1 MGVWHRFRTS
11 SPLGLVLLDG
21 AVNKREPSIAKSKV
35 GCRFFGYPHRRFRTW
50 RSCWHVPAVRNLCYF
65 SDMSGLVE
73 QIVEQI
79 SDVPEGRYLTAK
91 ELLHLG
97 NRAAVGQALSRLA
110 RRGQL
115 IRVGRGL
122 YVQPIQV
129 LFGYRPP
136 AASKTVE
143 ALGAQ
148 RGVKVVRHGAAAAN
162 ALGLTTQMPVRE
174 VYLTSRRSRELK
186 LGAQTVALR
195 HAARGNW
202 FCPVPSLEML
212 CGHWRGWERNAR
224 SLRASRSQSGSP
236 KANVRLFCPC
246 GDVFRRVS
254 RSR

>member
-1 MGVWHRFRTS
+1 
-11 SPLGLVLLDG
+11 
-21 AVNKREPSIAKSKV
+21 
-35 GCRFFGYPHRRFRTW
+35 
-50 RSCWHVPAVRNLCYF
+50 
-65 SDMSGLVE
+65 MSGLVE

-97 NRAAVGQALSRLA
+97 NRAAVDQALSRLA

-122 YVQPIQV
+122 YVQPIQG
-129 LFGYRPP
+129 LFGYRPA

-148 RGVKVVRHGAAAAN
+148 RGVTVVRHGAAAAN

-195 HAARGNW
+195 HAPAWQLVLPGSVAGDVVRALAWLGKERAKSAGESIAKRLSESERTALLSMRGRLPTCIAQQVSGFEARG
-202 FCPVPSLEML
+202 
-212 CGHWRGWERNAR
+212 
-224 SLRASRSQSGSP
+224 
-236 KANVRLFCPC
+236 
-246 GDVFRRVS
+246 
-254 RSR
+254 